1 MMANLWLRRLLGRL
15 SALFGRIRGEAPALA
30 LPAAV
35 PVVVAEPI
43 AAEPIAAEPIAA
55 EPIAAEPVLPVVA
68 PEPPPPPP
76 RPDRYEPMWRPVQL
90 EPALA
95 RDSLRGF
102 LRRLV
107 AAGPVGLKIDLRS
120 WQGVAVD
127 RFFAAM
133 TAPGLLRR
141 HEPPTTGGEHMSLG
155 NAFDGFEWE

>member
-1 MMANLWLRRLLGRL
+1 MANLWLRRLIGRL
-15 SALFGRIRGEAPALA
+15 SALFARIRGEAAAPTSPAAA
-30 LPAAV
+30 LPAAA
-35 PVVVAEPI
+35 PVVAAAVVAEPI
-43 AAEPIAAEPIAA
+43 VAVVAEPLPSPPEP
-55 EPIAAEPVLPVVA
+55 EPVA
-68 PEPPPPPP
+68 A
-76 RPDRYEPMWRPVQL
+76 RPDRYEPMYRPVQL

>member
-1 MMANLWLRRLLGRL
+1 MAYPWLQRLIGRL
-15 SALFGRIRGEAPALA
+15 TALFTRGEATKLA
-30 LPAAV
+30 LPAA
-35 PVVVAEPI
+35 PVV
-43 AAEPIAAEPIAA
+43 AAEPIAAAPIAA
-55 EPIAAEPVLPVVA
+55 APVVAAPVVAAEPEPPVVV
-68 PEPPPPPP
+68 PPPPP
-76 RPDRYEPMWRPVQL
+76 PDRYEPMWRPVQL

-141 HEPPTTGGEHMSLG
+141 HEPPTTGSEHLSLG

>member
-1 MMANLWLRRLLGRL
+1 MANLWLRRLLGRL
-15 SALFGRIRGEAPALA
+15 SALFGRIRGEAPTLA

-35 PVVVAEPI
+35 PVVVATEVVV
-43 AAEPIAAEPIAA
+43 AEPIAAVEPIAV
-55 EPIAAEPVLPVVA
+55 EPELPVVA
-68 PEPPPPPP
+68 PEPPPPP
-76 RPDRYEPMWRPVQL
+76 PDRYEPMWRPVQL